1 MRKVRRTTSVAAVI
15 LFLFSSVALA
25 ENVTVSCTSGLAA
38 VPGVTVKVIWRAGG
52 VKRYATSVSG
62 QQGVAVIP
70 GVTLPASVLIEQSAP
85 GWVPASWAPV
95 TIQTANQL
103 PAQFWFTR

>member
-1 MRKVRRTTSVAAVI
+1 MKRVAMVIVLWLIVAVA
-15 LFLFSSVALA
+15 SA
-25 ENVTVSCTSGLAA
+25 ENVTVSCTSGLSA
-38 VPGVTVKVIWRAGG
+38 VPGVTVKVIWRTNGA
-52 VKRYATSVSG
+52 KRYATAVSG
-62 QQGVAVIP
+62 QQGAAIIS

-95 TIQTANQL
+95 TIQTTNQL